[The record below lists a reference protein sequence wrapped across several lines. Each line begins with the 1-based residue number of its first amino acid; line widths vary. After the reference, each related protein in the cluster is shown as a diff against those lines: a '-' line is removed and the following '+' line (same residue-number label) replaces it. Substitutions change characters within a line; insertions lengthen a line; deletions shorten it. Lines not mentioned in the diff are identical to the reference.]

1 MGVGVSYHISTGTK
15 NKSSLAGA
23 DKHNERKYRRKSLG
37 DINSYINFD
46 LSKHNVVLIGTK
58 NLYQDVENLYKK
70 EFKSSVDEYN
80 SRQKRADRKIYDY
93 FSKIADDKKTNLY
106 TELIIQVGDIDFW
119 KDKTFE
125 DKKKMVGVFE
135 KQLELS
141 QAFYPNFKIANAT
154 VHLDESSP
162 HIHVVGV
169 CSSNEEL
176 SLKNF
181 PDRKR
186 KKKIGLK
193 NYVSQNEV
201 FTKNNMKE
209 FHQFFD
215 KKSLE
220 LFNEVYQTNE
230 VLNDKK
236 FKQEYFELKVYKEY
250 AEFIKQY
257 EKEYSDLKK
266 EIDNLSNTKDDL
278 DLGMNTFKELL
289 INSKIFDDNER
300 NLELEFKVFK
310 EKKVLEEEKS
320 TGTVA
325 PKDDNLE
332 FVLFLLNKFNEK
344 LKKQSE
350 NLKDVEETKKIYKE
364 ILENQKN
371 FINDK
376 YSLTKEQLDNI
387 FKKAEL
393 SEILNSKNKVL
404 EKDNK
409 NLKEN
414 IKDLESSI
422 IKKDFEIKTLKSDVA
437 NLKRET
443 INSKD
448 LIDRFKEVLPKE
460 IVRKLQSE
468 NLSFSKIK
476 ILEEKKL
483 ADEFLKVY
491 IDIKK
496 ENLSTI
502 NKVDLEFIQKHCETN
517 KLLKEFTFELSDK
530 KIIDLMTFSPALF
543 QEKRQKE
550 MEKVEKELDSLVKEK
565 SNGWANKVSNDRY
578 EKSNGWGSKVNND
591 KGNEWER

>member
-93 FSKIADDKKTNLY
+93 FEKIADDKKTNLY

-320 TGTVA
+320 TGTVT

-350 NLKDVEETKKIYKE
+350 NLKNVEETKKIYKE

-376 YSLTKEQLDNI
+376 YSLSKEQLDNI

-393 SEILNSKNKVL
+393 SEVLNV
-404 EKDNK
+404 ENK
-409 NLKEN
+409 NVKKS
-414 IKDLESSI
+414 IKDLENSI
-422 IKKDFEIKTLKSDVA
+422 IKKDIEIKILKTDIT
-437 NLKRET
+437 NFEREKT
-443 INSKD
+443 DSKD
-448 LIDRFKEVLPKE
+448 LFNRFKEVLPKE
-460 IVRKLQSE
+460 VVRKLQSE

-483 ADEFLKVY
+483 ADDFLKIY
-491 IDIKK
+491 IDWKTEK
-496 ENLSTI
+496 LSTI

-517 KLLKEFTFELSDK
+517 KLLKEFTLELSEK
-530 KIIDLMTFSPALF
+530 KIIDLMTFSPSLF
-543 QEKRQKE
+543 QEKREKE
-550 MEKVEKELDSLVKEK
+550 MEKVEKENVWTNKISNDK
-565 SNGWANKVSNDRY
+565 SNS
-578 EKSNGWGSKVNND
+578 WGSKVNND
-591 KGNEWER
+591 KSNEWER